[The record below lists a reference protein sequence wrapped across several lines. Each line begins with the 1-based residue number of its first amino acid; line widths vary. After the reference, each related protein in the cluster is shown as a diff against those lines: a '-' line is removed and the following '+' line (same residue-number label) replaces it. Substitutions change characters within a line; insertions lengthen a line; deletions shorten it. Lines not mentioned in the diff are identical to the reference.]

1 MHIPYHSY
9 IPISLIPM
17 INQLQVLGSTLIL
30 TVPFIPSLPS
40 QVQGLLG
47 SGSGS
52 ASQGLREELASL
64 VDAPLMRQMVA
75 RDALGGEDLKPILDR
90 LMDVLALLLAPVR
103 LEAFRRWRDTF
114 TALAFPATSSITPT
128 TATDTVT
135 VPADNTPVSGCCS
148 TTAVPKPLS
157 SKRTLVALAPLL
169 GPFCEFVALTVEEVG
184 S

>member
-1 MHIPYHSY
+1 M
-9 IPISLIPM
+9 
-17 INQLQVLGSTLIL
+17 
-30 TVPFIPSLPS
+30 
-40 QVQGLLG
+40 QGLLG

-114 TALAFPATSSITPT
+114 TALAFPTTSSTAPT
-128 TATDTVT
+128 TVT
-135 VPADNTPVSGCCS
+135 VTVTADNTPVSGS
-148 TTAVPKPLS
+148 SSITAVPKPLS